1 MSQPALNQFNSTCP
15 PTGDQT
21 SSNEVTFDA
30 SAEALTKLPVTATV
44 TQGQLVLEQE
54 AQAILRAKSKLGP
67 SFDKALELLLGCSG
81 KVVVTG
87 MGKSGHIGCKIAAT
101 FASTGTP
108 AFFVHPAELRHGD
121 FGMLDERDLVIA
133 LSSSGETQEIKLV
146 LEPIKRLGLK
156 LIALT
161 GNLTSTLAK
170 YSDVTIDVSVEKEAC
185 PLNLAPTTST
195 TVALAMGDALAMVL
209 MSEKGIEAEDFA
221 KSHPG
226 GNLGQ
231 KLITVEG
238 IMRCGF
244 DVPIVSLDA
253 THEMVVEEIGRKKL
267 GFTAVCEDDGKL
279 RGIITDGDLRRS
291 LSKYREQVF
300 EKKARDLMTGGP
312 KTIASHSLAVEALRM
327 MEKHSISDIL
337 IVDGSMRPVGLIDLK
352 DLLRAGII

>member
-15 PTGDQT
+15 LPG
-21 SSNEVTFDA
+21 EGVMA
-30 SAEALTKLPVTATV
+30 SAQTEPLSRMAAQAHAVLQEEAD
-44 TQGQLVLEQE
+44 
-54 AQAILRAKSKLGP
+54 AILRAKSRLGP
-67 SFDKALELLLGCSG
+67 SFDKALSLLLGCSG

-170 YSDVTIDVSVEKEAC
+170 YADVAIDVSVEKEAC

-195 TVALAMGDALAMVL
+195 TVALAMGDAMAMVL
-209 MSEKGIEAEDFA
+209 MAEKGIEAEDFA

-226 GNLGQ
+226 GALGQ

-238 IMRCGF
+238 IMRYGF

-253 THEMVVEEIGRKKL
+253 THEMVIEEIGKKKL

-291 LSKYREQVF
+291 LSKYRDQVF
-300 EKKARDLMTGGP
+300 DKKARDLMTGSP
-312 KTIASHSLAVEALRM
+312 KTISSQSLAVEALRV
-327 MEKHSISDIL
+327 MEKYSISDIL
-337 IVDGSMRPVGLIDLK
+337 IVDGNSRPVGLVDLK